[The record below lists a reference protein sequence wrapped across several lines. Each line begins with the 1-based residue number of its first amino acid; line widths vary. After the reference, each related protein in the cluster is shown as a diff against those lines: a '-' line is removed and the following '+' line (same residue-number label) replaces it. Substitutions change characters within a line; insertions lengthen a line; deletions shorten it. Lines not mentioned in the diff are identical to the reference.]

1 MRSGAVARW
10 VVSELS
16 YIGRHTA
23 GVAELLGRGKTP
35 TRLVARRVR
44 SEALGGVVQKDKMFP
59 FQNDRPR
66 S

>member
-16 YIGRHTA
+16 YIVRHAA

-35 TRLVARRVR
+35 TCLVARSVR
-44 SEALGGVVQKDKMFP
+44 SEALGVVVQKNKIFP
-59 FQNDRPR
+59 LQNDRPR